1 MPSMLGGSPEPG
13 PPPSTSKSAE
23 EVPMP
28 IATDSTGLA
37 AESPPEGQT
46 ATTDSSSP
54 SNQPGP
60 SGPTQTLTASIPNTE
75 AASASVPEAPKKHR
89 LLSLPSR
96 TSLKAERPS
105 TSDRT
110 QDGPHDGSENT
121 LRGSR
126 RSLLRGRRDRS
137 RGSSMR
143 SRDQNPDEP
152 SLEENKSANP
162 DVRDSAKPE
171 QLAKPSRKLFA
182 FLSCC
187 SSSSVDPEDGSIP
200 PKKTSRRLSA
210 PQTQPTPEKADVN
223 AADSSTAESKEPS
236 FFRDEKPNMTV
247 VSDQQPMQ
255 LDEERAVQS
264 SAEQSSQ
271 LDGTKTTAVQ
281 PSSIQHPSSSK
292 VYTEPSQQ
300 GAQTP
305 VVVGAVVTDVAK
317 PDKPDDTTAAD
328 EHAEE
333 QKSEETTTPPQP
345 AVPEEDSK
353 QPLRDEE
360 AVKIPPP
367 PPLGTGKQPET
378 SVQERQQQWL
388 LPPALPHLQSRKCL
402 VLDLDETLVH
412 SSFKVLERAD
422 FTIPVEI
429 EGQYHNIY
437 VIKRPGVD
445 QFMKRVGELYEVVVF
460 TASVSKYGDPLLDQ
474 LDIHGVVHHRLFRDS
489 CYNHQGN
496 YVKDLSQVGRD
507 LRDTIIIDNSPTSY
521 IFHPQHAIPISSW
534 FSDAHDN
541 ELLDLIPVLEDLAGM
556 QVKDVSLVLD
566 ITL

>member
-1 MPSMLGGSPEPG
+1 MFGKSPERS
-13 PPPSTSKSAE
+13 PPPTTSKSTE
-23 EVPMP
+23 QVPMP
-28 IATDSTGLA
+28 TATGSLEPGN
-37 AESPPEGQT
+37 ESPSQGRS
-46 ATTDSSSP
+46 ATTDNSSLAPRPDLSEKDQAP
-54 SNQPGP
+54 SVPV
-60 SGPTQTLTASIPNTE
+60 QTSE
-75 AASASVPEAPKKHR
+75 AAPTAVTTDAPKKHHR
-89 LLSLPSR
+89 LLPLPSR
-96 TSLKAERPS
+96 TSLKADRSS

-143 SRDQNPDEP
+143 SKEQNPDEP
-152 SLEENKSANP
+152 SLEENKTASP
-162 DVRDSAKPE
+162 DVHDQTRSDKAS
-171 QLAKPSRKLFA
+171 KPSRKLFA

-187 SSSSVDPEDGSIP
+187 SSSDVDPEDGSIP
-200 PKKTSRRLSA
+200 PKKTPTRLSVV
-210 PQTQPTPEKADVN
+210 QTQPTPEKADVN
-223 AADSSTAESKEPS
+223 AADSSTAESKTPS
-236 FFRDEKPNMTV
+236 YFKDEKPNLRV
-247 VSDQQPMQ
+247 ISDK
-255 LDEERAVQS
+255 QS
-264 SAEQSSQ
+264 SHEEGAAEQSSQ
-271 LDGTKTTAVQ
+271 FDGTKTTPVIPESVQ
-281 PSSIQHPSSSK
+281 NQSSSSADNEIRVPDTQLSIQPAI
-292 VYTEPSQQ
+292 VAAEP
-300 GAQTP
+300 
-305 VVVGAVVTDVAK
+305 
-317 PDKPDDTTAAD
+317 TTIEESEENTNAD
-328 EHAEE
+328 ENAAEG
-333 QKSEETTTPPQP
+333 QETENFEASAQP
-345 AVPEEDSK
+345 AVTEVEQK
-353 QPLRDEE
+353 QLPRDDE
-360 AVKIPPP
+360 AVRLPPP
-367 PPLGTGKQPET
+367 PPLGKQPET
-378 SVQERQQQWL
+378 SVQERAQQWL
-388 LPPALPHLQSRKCL
+388 LPPALPHLRDRKCL

-541 ELLDLIPVLEDLAGM
+541 ELLDLIPVLEDLAGT
-556 QVKDVSLVLD
+556 QVRDVSLVLD